1 MKVLHRPHILG
12 LLLGIVIGLWTS
24 VVQADWINLSGAENS
39 RNIVEIYVEKDHV
52 KVKFEI
58 FIQDVMLFEEL
69 IPDRLF
75 AQPDANRPGIAERM
89 QRFSERTFQI
99 VTDSGQR
106 LQARLDLAEPRMRI
120 TRPSPLAGKLNPVT
134 RQIIPGPPD
143 DKRVLYA
150 EVTYPFEHPP
160 KSLTISPPV
169 DDSGSQLAA
178 IGFICYHREVMV
190 VDFRQLVPDST
201 LNLDWE
207 DPWYSSFSK
216 RQYQRRLQSGM
227 RTYLYIEPYEVRH
240 EILVRVK
247 DMMTWIDFDLQ
258 GSEYIEEE
266 EFDPVRQTIAQ
277 FFMARESVL
286 IDGERLKPILDR
298 TAYVESTML
307 RSRFI
312 EMPERVPLNTAMV
325 GVIITYLTD
334 GIPQQVETSWDLFSD
349 RIQKVTAS
357 MIDPA
362 GPFPHDLEPGDTVLK
377 WTNYLKNYTIPTVQQ
392 ISIAE
397 KHRSMRIPI
406 VSLLCLVLA
415 VPLGFL
421 GITKSRTSTSKR
433 TYTALA
439 VVCVIGAVAAYPS
452 AKISIG
458 ANAVAHQITEEDAA
472 ELIYSL
478 MKNVYRA
485 FDFRE
490 EEDVYDK
497 LALSV
502 TGDLLTD
509 IYLQS
514 RKSLQIEQAG
524 GAQAKVEDVK
534 VLEAVAQDSAKQ
546 KGAIDIRTKWSAA
559 GTVGHW
565 GHIHTRMNVYE
576 AIVTIAPIEG
586 VWKISS
592 LEVLDETRVDPFRS

>member
-169 DDSGSQLAA
+169 DDNGSQLAA